1 MAAISFVC
9 PLYNKVPCLPGVV
22 AALAQQS
29 LDHDKQYIFID
40 DGSVD
45 GSLDLV
51 KEMTRDWQNCHY
63 RRQDNAGPAAATNAG
78 FALARGDY
86 IKLLGSDDILA
97 PYATDALLRAL
108 D

>member
-9 PLYNKVPCLPGVV
+9 PLYNKVPYLPGVIE
-22 AALAQQS
+22 ALARQAP
-29 LDHDKQYIFID
+29 DHDKEFIFID

-51 KEMTRDWQNCHY
+51 KELTRDWINCHY
-63 RRQDNAGPAAATNAG
+63 RRQENAGPAAATNAG
-78 FALARGDY
+78 FALAQGDY

-97 PYATDALLRAL
+97 PYATDAL
-108 D
+108 